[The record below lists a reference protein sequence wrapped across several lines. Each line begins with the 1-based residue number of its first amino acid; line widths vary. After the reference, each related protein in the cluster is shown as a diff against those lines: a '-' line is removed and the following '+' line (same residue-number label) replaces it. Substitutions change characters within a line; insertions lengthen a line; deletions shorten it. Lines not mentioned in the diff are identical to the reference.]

1 MTRRNIQNERN
12 TYKKPKGVS
21 RKSASS
27 AKPATKAAS
36 SVYVRSKD
44 ADKDSKDKKRSKAD
58 KPVEK
63 KASDSAE
70 QIRRRE
76 RAMVSMMHDT
86 PEYKRYRRFWWI
98 FIIVAIVGVIISWLP
113 NFLVGNGYVSADYKD
128 TARVVAGAGFVIAM
142 VALVGAFYIDLGK
155 IRKLQKAQENRA
167 RTLTKSERRKL
178 DAKIA
183 DAIERDEKKRAE
195 RKGKMPW
202 NRSKSESD
210 ESDNKDDSAED
221 ASGEDKASEE

>member
-12 TYKKPKGVS
+12 TYKKPKGVA

-27 AKPATKAAS
+27 AKPVSKAAS

-44 ADKDSKDKKRSKAD
+44 SDNKKKDSSKSKAD
-58 KPVEK
+58 KPIEK

-76 RAMVSMMHDT
+76 RAMVSMMRDM
-86 PEYKRYRRFWWI
+86 PEYKRYRRMWWVFMVI
-98 FIIVAIVGVIISWLP
+98 AIIGVIISWIP
-113 NFLVGNGYVSADYKD
+113 NALVGNGVISSDYQD
-128 TARVVAGAGFVIAM
+128 TARIVAGAGFVLAM
-142 VALVGAFYIDLGK
+142 ASLVAAFYIDLAK
-155 IRKLQKAQENRA
+155 IRKLQKNQENKA

-178 DAKIA
+178 DAAIA
-183 DAIERDEKKRAE
+183 ASIEKDEQKRAE

-202 NRSKSESD
+202 NRSKSDKESKAD
-210 ESDNKDDSAED
+210 D
-221 ASGEDKASEE
+221 ASAKDEATEE

>member
-12 TYKKPKGVS
+12 TYKKPKGVA

-27 AKPATKAAS
+27 AKPVSKAAS

-44 ADKDSKDKKRSKAD
+44 PDNKKDKTRSKAD
-58 KPVEK
+58 KPIEK

-76 RAMVSMMHDT
+76 RAMVSMMHDM
-86 PEYKRYRRFWWI
+86 PEYKRYRRIWWI
-98 FIIVAIVGVIISWLP
+98 FMAVAVVGVIFSWLP
-113 NFLVGNGYVSADYKD
+113 NMLVGNGIISSDYKD
-128 TARVVAGAGFVIAM
+128 TARIVAGAGFVIAM
-142 VALVGAFYIDLGK
+142 LALVGAFYIDLGK
-155 IRKLQKAQENRA
+155 IRKLQKNQENKA

-178 DAKIA
+178 DAAIA
-183 DAIERDEKKRAE
+183 ESIEKEEQKRAE

-202 NRSKSESD
+202 SRSKTDKESKAD
-210 ESDNKDDSAED
+210 DAPKKESAAAED
-221 ASGEDKASEE
+221 EASEE